1 MQEQIDDDDVLVFT
15 DVGDDCDD
23 PAALQEM
30 MDAPG
35 NNRIVVVFATGD
47 TVARMRLW
55 EYLCHDRFGDETV
68 ARRWVRTS
76 KNAYA
81 ANGHSVELYVGEL
94 TDRHANTTAP
104 PGFAPQFEAV
114 PFCTYPRDRW
124 PVKVLV
130 LAPLVGVELEPE
142 LELFPDM
149 GVPATHAIVVGDGQA
164 RSVNSGAGLQGDD
177 AIQSARNFRYL
188 DKPNNNVTYLPTK
201 LLRSVT
207 FSPAMARR
215 YTPAISENVALIAAR
230 FLFGPRPQHLAP
242 HLHERIADSNAQ
254 ALHGLAR
261 QVLGDGYAPE
271 LDATSVDDARSEHKQ
286 TNTHTNTHTNHTID

>member
-1 MQEQIDDDDVLVFT
+1 MQALCHHDILVFT

-23 PAALQEM
+23 PAALQEL

-35 NNRIVVVFATGD
+35 SNRIVVVFTTGD
-47 TVARMRLW
+47 TVARLRLW
-55 EYLCHDRFGDETV
+55 DYLCRDRFGDET
-68 ARRWVRTS
+68 AAHRWVRTS

-81 ANGHSVELYVGEL
+81 ANGHSVELYVGEC

-114 PFCTYPRDRW
+114 PFRTYPQDRW
-124 PVKVLV
+124 PAKVLV

-142 LELFPDM
+142 SEPELELGPSPDM
-149 GVPATHAIVVGDGQA
+149 GGPATHAIVVGDGQA

-177 AIQSARNFRYL
+177 AVQSARNFRYL
-188 DKPNNNVTYLPTK
+188 EKRNEVTYLPTK

-215 YTPAISENVALIAAR
+215 YTPAIAENVALIASR
-230 FLFGPRPQHLAP
+230 FLFGPRPQQLAP
-242 HLHERIADSNAQ
+242 HLHERIAESNAQ

-261 QVLGDGYAPE
+261 QVLGAGYAPE
-271 LDATSVDDARSEHKQ
+271 PDATSVADARSRHKR
-286 TNTHTNTHTNHTID
+286 TAPFYPS